1 MKGFFKIL
9 LKLLGAAIALVLIAI
24 LVILFV
30 VDPNDYKEQI
40 AGLVENVTGRT
51 LTIEGDIKLTFYPWL
66 GLDLGKV
73 SLDNAPGFEK
83 SEFAKIVQTQVQVKL
98 VPLLNKQLEVGTILL
113 EGASLT
119 LTRKPDGTNN
129 WNDLAA
135 LGGEPEAAKDSKTIE
150 KLTLNGIDLRNS
162 KIVWDDQQADSRYVL
177 SDANLRTS
185 ALLLNEPI
193 KFSFNSDFEIIGATQ
208 LRGQLALDSQV
219 TLNQAEQQYRLEPLQ
234 LIALVQGDHIPE
246 GTLSINTQLVE
257 VDLKQQ
263 TVTLDGIIAEI
274 MDAILSGELLVQQ
287 FQTNPELTGRV
298 KLTNLNLQKWIKLYF
313 KSPPTGH
320 SAENPLA
327 RLKPL
332 FEQTPGLAGLET
344 QFEANFADISL
355 KNLRLSVD
363 NNQFKTPQINLDIEK
378 KSLDLKAFSLRVL
391 NINVDGQFNA
401 QQIFSS
407 KPSASGQ
414 LAFAPFNLRKLL
426 KQLELLQLLSAIP
439 LPDEKLLPL
448 KTAALKTE
456 FHVQKANKVNLKNVQ
471 LRLDDKQFNTP
482 QFTLNFE
489 KETLDSGAFS
499 LQALDMHLQG
509 KINVKQLFQ
518 KPTVW
523 GKLTFAPFNLRK
535 LLKQLE
541 QLQLLSAIPL
551 PDEKLLP
558 LKMAALKTEFHVQKA
573 NKVNLKNL
581 HLRLDDKQFNTP
593 QFTLNLERETLDS
606 GAFSLQALDMRL
618 QGKINVKQL
627 FQKPTV
633 WGKLTLAAFNPQQVL
648 LTLGQAPIQLP
659 APFTLTHAALQTH
672 LNITPQNL
680 TLRDLQI
687 VVDDNQLDSQQVN
700 FNFAQDTLTFNQLVF
715 KVLGTTLNGDL
726 SVEHV
731 SNQPLL
737 QGAIKIAKFNPR
749 LVLQRLGQ
757 TVPKTTDPTVLK
769 AFALETQL
777 QGDFSQLNLDNLKIS
792 LDNSQLQGNI
802 KIQNFQ
808 KPAIAFNLKLD
819 KIDID
824 RYFPPKSKAEPK
836 PLSGEEIILPLGI
849 LRALNLNG
857 DLKVEQLKTANLKIN
872 DIHFDVSTQ
881 NEHIK
886 LTPFALDLKNKGLA
900 NVAHLLSSDGGQEK
914 DFAHPTKKPDIKLR
928 AHSYNVPKTSLMEWQ
943 HLQ

>member
-456 FHVQKANKVNLKNVQ
+456 FHVQKANKVNLKN
-471 LRLDDKQFNTP
+471 
-482 QFTLNFE
+482 
-489 KETLDSGAFS
+489 
-499 LQALDMHLQG
+499 
-509 KINVKQLFQ
+509 
-518 KPTVW
+518 
-523 GKLTFAPFNLRK
+523 
-535 LLKQLE
+535 
-541 QLQLLSAIPL
+541 
-551 PDEKLLP
+551 
-558 LKMAALKTEFHVQKA
+558 
-573 NKVNLKNL
+573 L

-886 LTPFALDLKNKGLA
+886 LTPSLWIPKNK
-900 NVAHLLSSDGGQEK
+900 
-914 DFAHPTKKPDIKLR
+914 
-928 AHSYNVPKTSLMEWQ
+928 Y
-943 HLQ
+943 